1 MAEHQDA
8 LRRGAVPAARMNR
21 SSSTS
26 PDPAQPV
33 DDSTA
38 LPLRII
44 VVKPG
49 DTLWSL
55 ARRYRVDLMELRI
68 LNQLTTDRILAG
80 QDLFLPPA
88 SGDAG

>member
-1 MAEHQDA
+1 MAEQQDDVRRAA
-8 LRRGAVPAARMNR
+8 LPAARKNL
-21 SSSTS
+21 SSPST

-55 ARRYRVDLMELRI
+55 ARRYRVDLMELRT